1 MSLDLTHTA
10 LQIDHMSENIK
21 NHRQTHINK
30 IAKALDKIDSFDFK
44 HHESRIE
51 NSLGM
56 FNWNIPKISLGS
68 FDKFNSSDFP
78 KDYYVI
84 ATDGSHIDVDRHIPA
99 NCYLINIGSCILKY
113 GNNSFATLNSIP
125 KLYAEYDDL
134 IISDR
139 ENQNKSVLV
148 RGAILSAKRMLE
160 ELRALTKLVKEI
172 DSDIPVLAL
181 MDGSLIMLDLIGQT
195 HPEFIKKELVQNGFV
210 ECLDELY
217 EISKQKKLLL
227 ASYISLPKSSEVV
240 NSLRISNCSFSEIHC
255 DLNCSKI
262 APGDRSCD
270 EVSNEIIDREVFSK
284 YLNIG
289 ERSGTFQI
297 DIDLV
302 NDYYLDNK
310 IHYFYLNTGEEI
322 ARVEIPKWVVE
333 REDLL
338 TLTHTLILNQ
348 CKLGHGYPVSLIE
361 AHEQAVVTS
370 SDRNH
375 FAQMVEATLN
385 EHGMSTYTS
394 EKNLSKR
401 LRWV

>member
-21 NHRQTHINK
+21 NHRQIHITK
-30 IAKALDKIDSFDFK
+30 IAKALGKIDSFDFK
-44 HHESRIE
+44 HHESRIK

-68 FDKFNSSDFP
+68 FDKFNTSDFP

-240 NSLRISNCSFSEIHC
+240 NS
-255 DLNCSKI
+255 
-262 APGDRSCD
+262 
-270 EVSNEIIDREVFSK
+270 
-284 YLNIG
+284 
-289 ERSGTFQI
+289 
-297 DIDLV
+297 
-302 NDYYLDNK
+302 
-310 IHYFYLNTGEEI
+310 
-322 ARVEIPKWVVE
+322 
-333 REDLL
+333 
-338 TLTHTLILNQ
+338 
-348 CKLGHGYPVSLIE
+348 
-361 AHEQAVVTS
+361 
-370 SDRNH
+370 
-375 FAQMVEATLN
+375 
-385 EHGMSTYTS
+385 
-394 EKNLSKR
+394 
-401 LRWV
+401 